1 MSFDSF
7 QTSGNSPGR
16 ARRIALPGFGS
27 VGAPVSRRL
36 IYRTQIP
43 GLELAAILED
53 QSQLQPETI
62 RGVRLQSDQVRPTP
76 GATGH
81 VEAV

>member
-1 MSFDSF
+1 M
-7 QTSGNSPGR
+7 
-16 ARRIALPGFGS
+16 
-27 VGAPVSRRL
+27 SRRL

-53 QSQLQPETI
+53 QSQLQPETSQG
-62 RGVRLQSDQVRPTP
+62 RTP
-76 GATGH
+76 SMDIKGEPLAGY

>member
-16 ARRIALPGFGS
+16 TRRIPVPGFG
-27 VGAPVSRRL
+27 PVESAVFRRL
-36 IYRTQIP
+36 IYRTKIP
-43 GLELAAILED
+43 GLELAAISDD
-53 QSQLQPETI
+53 QSQLQPET
-62 RGVRLQSDQVRPTP
+62 RQGRTP
-76 GATGH
+76 SMDFKGEPLAGY